1 MKKYRKSDL
10 RLTLEQNMQQPVSEK
25 EFSRWFSIYCERTKQ
40 PDDILNAKELT
51 TEHVDD
57 FAQWL
62 GYPLR

>member
-10 RLTLEQNMQQPVSEK
+10 RLTLEQNMQLPVSEK

-40 PDDILNAKELT
+40 SDDVLNAKELT
-51 TEHVDD
+51 TEQVDD